1 MRNSFAVVESA
12 ARSHGAVG
20 PYVVMDSDDKSLRNT
35 LRAVADLLADFAEQR
50 ASERVVAPSP
60 EARDVS
66 TPPCPTPATDYLT
79 PAQYAE
85 RRGVSR
91 TTVFDWIRTGL
102 PSVKQGGSR
111 RIRWQDADAFLDAGR
126 LSKAKHRRRT

>member
-1 MRNSFAVVESA
+1 MKTRVTVVDSA
-12 ARSHGAVG
+12 ASLHDVNG
-20 PYVVMDSDDKSLRNT
+20 PYVVMESEAKSLRNT
-35 LRAVADLLADFAEQR
+35 LRAVADLLADLAEQR
-50 ASERVVAPSP
+50 ASERDVAPSP

-79 PAQYAE
+79 PTQYAE

-111 RIRWQDADAFLDAGR
+111 RIRWKDADAFLDAGR
-126 LSKAKHRRRT
+126 LSKAKRRRAP

>member
-1 MRNSFAVVESA
+1 MADVCRFLGDFGGDAGPSLNMEA
-12 ARSHGAVG
+12 ADVHA
-20 PYVVMDSDDKSLRNT
+20 LRAT
-35 LRAVADLLADFAEQR
+35 LRAIADLLADFAEQR
-50 ASERVVAPSP
+50 ASERVVAPP
-60 EARDVS
+60 PQERDVS

-79 PAQYAE
+79 PTQYAE

-111 RIRWQDADAFLDAGR
+111 RIRWREADAFLDAGR

>member
-1 MRNSFAVVESA
+1 MKTRIAAVDSA
-12 ARSHGAVG
+12 ASLHSAIG
-20 PYVVMDSDDKSLRNT
+20 PYVVIKSDAKSLRNT
-35 LRAVADLLADFAEQR
+35 LRAVADLLADFAEHR
-50 ASERVVAPSP
+50 ASERDVAPSP
-60 EARDVS
+60 EEGDVS

-79 PAQYAE
+79 PTQYAE

-91 TTVFDWIRTGL
+91 TTVFEWMRTGL

-111 RIRWQDADAFLDAGR
+111 RIRWRDADAFLDAGR

>member
-1 MRNSFAVVESA
+1 MESDA
-12 ARSHGAVG
+12 
-20 PYVVMDSDDKSLRNT
+20 KSLRDT
-35 LRAVADLLADFAEQR
+35 LRAVADLLADLAEQR
-50 ASERVVAPSP
+50 AGERDVAPSP

-66 TPPCPTPATDYLT
+66 TPPCPTPTTDYLT
-79 PAQYAE
+79 PTQYAD

-91 TTVFDWIRTGL
+91 TTVFGWMRAGL

-111 RIRWQDADAFLDAGR
+111 RIRWRDADAFLDAGR